1 MLLADLRGFSRLT
14 DELPEGRIV
23 ELLNAFFDLVVPG
36 VIATVIAIF
45 SVTGDDPTPAC
56 RAALTA
62 AQRALAALQAAPQE
76 IQQHISIDIALH
88 YGDAAYGNIGSGN
101 RLDFTAVGRDVNIL
115 SRLELLCKEVG
126 RPLLMT
132 DNFAVEVT
140 EPVIQIGHFELRGFR
155 RHGKKLAVDPPPRR
169 HFENRG
175 EHRDEVAK

>member
-1 MLLADLRGFSRLT
+1 
-14 DELPEGRIV
+14 
-23 ELLNAFFDLVVPG
+23 
-36 VIATVIAIF
+36 
-45 SVTGDDPTPAC
+45 
-56 RAALTA
+56 LTA
-62 AQRALAALQAAPQE
+62 AQSALAALQAAPQE

-140 EPVIQIGHFELRGFR
+140 EPVIEIGHFELRGFR
-155 RHGKKLAVDPPPRR
+155 RHQAVYALCQQ
-169 HFENRG
+169 G
-175 EHRDEVAK
+175 ERPCSPELLSLHRDARKRS